1 MDSDEEEQDEEEE
14 DDGQENKLAALN
26 EMLKNKKFAI

>member
-1 MDSDEEEQDEEEE
+1 MVDSDEEDQEE